1 MAHIFK
7 PILLSLLLL
16 SSICFGQKKTDW
28 QKSNLKGRVKSI
40 TTTVYDATEKF
51 GEPVK
56 DGIKEKSEIVT
67 IQYDTK
73 GKIITPSK
81 GGNVVYKYDIKG
93 NVTEETSYGSDNST
107 IISKSVFKY
116 DANSNVIEEINYD
129 AQGDVTE
136 KKVNTYDANGNLIV
150 NKKSGTIFNGT
161 RNQGQ
166 ALVTKYKYDTY
177 GRPTKVSVG
186 IGDDGE
192 LGSENYKYDTKGEVI
207 EKIGETFNGVNLKKT
222 YKYTYDA
229 NGNWIT
235 KVSFA
240 SSAYMNMKAE
250 SKADEITER
259 LIEYHKDPAQLEKE
273 YKALITK
280 ADSNFASKNYRE
292 AIDYYKQSLEIKN
305 EQTIK
310 NKISNA
316 QKLEIVE
323 NYQNHIS
330 DADSAFNE
338 KKYRIAFF
346 EYQKALEIKDEQY
359 PKDRLKESKEK
370 IDAENS
376 QKEAEEKRIADEKAL
391 KEKRIADEKALKE
404 KIDVAIKKGNKYFE
418 EKKYKAALYEYNAAN
433 SIEFSSDISF
443 KIKNTQQEINR
454 IDSLQN
460 LRLEIYSYLKS
471 RNESMILEI
480 KSLKKSLEDKK
491 EVYGKNYMLCMTE
504 LYSQFPSKTL
514 FNSSNISELT
524 KEDTWNYKDQEALDL
539 LSKYKEEF
547 TKFENFH
554 NSVKM
559 AFETENKV
567 KLKLLKSSD
576 DPKEII
582 SKF

>member
-1 MAHIFK
+1 MAHIYK

-56 DGIKEKSEIVT
+56 DGIKEESEIVT
-67 IQYDTK
+67 IQFDTK
-73 GKIITPSK
+73 GKIIPPSK
-81 GGNVVYKYDIKG
+81 GDNVVYKYDTKG

-129 AQGDVTE
+129 AQGDVKE

-235 KVSFA
+235 KVSFT

-250 SKADEITER
+250 SKANEITER
-259 LIEYHKDPAQLEKE
+259 VIEYHKDPAQLEKE

-280 ADSNFASKNYRE
+280 ADSNFASKNYTE

-305 EQTIK
+305 EPTIK

-316 QKLEIVE
+316 QKLEIEE

-346 EYQKALEIKDEQY
+346 EYQKALEIKDDQY
-359 PKDRLKESKEK
+359 LKDRLKESKEK
-370 IDAENS
+370 IDAENR

-404 KIDVAIKKGNKYFE
+404 KIDVAIKKGNKYVE

-433 SIEFSSDISF
+433 SIDVSSDISL
-443 KIKNTQQEINR
+443 KIKNTLKEINR

-460 LRLEIYSYLKS
+460 LRLEIYTYLKS

-504 LYSQFPSKTL
+504 LYSQFPK
-514 FNSSNISELT
+514 
-524 KEDTWNYKDQEALDL
+524 
-539 LSKYKEEF
+539 
-547 TKFENFH
+547 
-554 NSVKM
+554 SVC
-559 AFETENKV
+559 
-567 KLKLLKSSD
+567 S
-576 DPKEII
+576 
-582 SKF
+582 